1 MERQAVL
8 QEVSREIERLAEFH
22 ILYRMENYPL
32 FDEQK
37 EKIRKLIH
45 QHNIRI
51 QEELEPISRNLYRRY
66 FA

>member
-22 ILYRMENYPL
+22 ILYQMENYPL

-51 QEELEPISRNLYRRY
+51 QEEL
-66 FA
+66 